1 MNKLRFRDAKLK
13 SPGKQA
19 ERTIIDTFGDV
30 GSFAKE
36 IGMQEQ
42 SVRQYLKEIKLGSE
56 AFKFKLCKALNKDL
70 DEIVKSDREQIK
82 DMVQS
87 IYDNI
92 KEYKNEEDIRVL
104 ERINRL
110 CIENNLDFEILKM
123 QRNFAMVYFYG
134 NQIKK
139 AIGFMESFINSVK
152 IPSYLVRWKSEL
164 GLMYFYC
171 HEYKKS
177 EELFEEVDSLLEIN
191 NEIDKKTIYLHYYR
205 YGILKNNT
213 SRYLLAEK
221 LFKRSLKYATTNIDI
236 GDAIV
241 NVGISFEK
249 QKKYNKALEHYNKAL
264 NVFKDDLSRSAVFN
278 NLAEVYKLIKE
289 YDKALYYI
297 KLAFN
302 CVGDKDLE
310 RLFVYYQTYAEV
322 LINKGEVGEA
332 IKELM
337 QLLNR
342 AEDRFVHKKFIIQGI
357 NVIMDY
363 GWKTRDIK
371 ILEDMEKLIYKSIKN
386 VTLDNNEYIEKLKDC
401 LGDVRAYIENIENS
415 IYEEK
420 GGN

>member
-19 ERTIIDTFGDV
+19 ERAIIDTFGDV

-92 KEYKNEEDIRVL
+92 KEYKSEEDIRVL

-123 QRNFAMVYFYG
+123 QRNFAMAYFYG

-171 HEYKKS
+171 HEYKKA
-177 EELFEEVDSLLEIN
+177 EELFEEVDSLLEETE
-191 NEIDKKTIYLHYYR
+191 EIDKKTLFLHYYR

-213 SRYLLAEK
+213 RRHLLAEK
-221 LFKRSLKYATTNIDI
+221 LFRKSLQYAKTSIDI
-236 GDAIV
+236 GDAII
-241 NVGISFEK
+241 NIGLSFER
-249 QKKYNKALEHYNKAL
+249 QKKYKRAVECYNKAL
-264 NVFKDDLSRSAVFN
+264 NILDNDLSRSAAFN
-278 NLAEVYKLIKE
+278 NLAEVYQLIKE

-310 RLFVYYQTYAEV
+310 RLFAYYQTYAQI

-337 QLLNR
+337 QLINK
-342 AEDRFVHKKFIIQGI
+342 AENRFVYKKFIIDGI

-363 GWKTRDIK
+363 GRKVKDIRV
-371 ILEDMEKLIYKSIKN
+371 LEDMEKLIYKSIKN
-386 VTLDNNEYIEKLKDC
+386 VTLENNEYMEKLKEC
-401 LGDVRAYIENIENS
+401 LGHIRIYIEGIEKS
-415 IYEEK
+415 MYK
-420 GGN
+420 